1 MILTQNVYLAY
12 TTGSTKQEIS
22 LHYRI
27 YALQGADQY
36 EERAEVRIIYNLC
49 NVPPAFYF
57 V

>member
-1 MILTQNVYLAY
+1 MILTLNVYLAY
-12 TTGSTKQEIS
+12 TTDSRKQEIS

-27 YALQGADQY
+27 YALRGADQY

-49 NVPPAFYF
+49 NVPPTFDF